1 MGGSKMNSK
10 RVYTNTGYL
19 MKQEIFQINHLT
31 YHLKELEKE
40 EQENTKVGRRK
51 EIIKV
56 GRRKEIIKIKEKIK
70 QRQENDIEQINETK
84 NWFFEKIK
92 KIDKPLPKLI

>member
-1 MGGSKMNSK
+1 MNSK

-40 EQENTKVGRRK
+40 EQENTKVS
-51 EIIKV
+51 
-56 GRRKEIIKIKEKIK
+56 RRKEIIKIKEKIK
-70 QRQENDIEQINETK
+70 QRQENDTEQINETK

>member
-1 MGGSKMNSK
+1 MNSK

-40 EQENTKVGRRK
+40 EQENTKVS
-51 EIIKV
+51 
-56 GRRKEIIKIKEKIK
+56 RRKEIIKIKEKIK
-70 QRQENDIEQINETK
+70 
-84 NWFFEKIK
+84 
-92 KIDKPLPKLI
+92 

>member
-40 EQENTKVGRRK
+40 EQENTKVS
-51 EIIKV
+51 
-56 GRRKEIIKIKEKIK
+56 RRKEIIKIKEKIK
-70 QRQENDIEQINETK
+70 QRQENDTEQINETK

-92 KIDKPLPKLI
+92 KLISHYPNSFKKEGREGTK

>member
-40 EQENTKVGRRK
+40 EQENTKVS
-51 EIIKV
+51 
-56 GRRKEIIKIKEKIK
+56 RRKEIIKIKEKIK
-70 QRQENDIEQINETK
+70 QRQENDTEQINETK

>member
-1 MGGSKMNSK
+1 MGSSKMNSK
-10 RVYTNTGYL
+10 REVYTNTGYL
-19 MKQEIFQINHLT
+19 MKQEIFQTNHLT

-40 EQENTKVGRRK
+40 EQENTKVS
-51 EIIKV
+51 
-56 GRRKEIIKIKEKIK
+56 RRKEIIKIKEKIK

-92 KIDKPLPKLI
+92 KTDKPLPKLI